1 MRPFTLHNGLLAA
14 TTLGMLACASL
25 ANAATALNLS
35 YNGPPDAD
43 KNAVHLFATNLK
55 RLVEEKTDGDITLKL
70 YPNSML
76 GEEQERMEQVIN
88 TPSLNIA
95 SFAGLSPI
103 VPEIYV
109 SAIPFLFEDYAA
121 AHQFFDEGDYWNKV
135 EDTLKQRTG
144 AELLGVIEE
153 GGFLDFT
160 NSQRPISSP
169 DDFEGLRF
177 RAMDPSQVAL
187 YEAFGASGTPIP
199 WTDTYMALKTNVAD
213 GQMNPPMYIIMGSL
227 YEVQKYLTLANV
239 QYSDQFL
246 IANGSWYEGLS
257 EEDRQAVDAAVKEAN
272 ELNREDVEKRVDE
285 RIQFLADQG
294 MQVIEP
300 TPEEMEAFRKK
311 GQPAYIDWLREE
323 GIGDEWIEM
332 ALEDAGQS
340 DLLAD

>member
-1 MRPFTLHNGLLAA
+1 MRTSMLRPVLLTAIASGLLA
-14 TTLGMLACASL
+14 TASL
-25 ANAATALNLS
+25 ANAATTLNLS

-43 KNAVHLFATNLK
+43 KNAVHLFASNLK
-55 RLVEEKTDGDITLKL
+55 RLVEEKTDGDIQLKL

-109 SAIPFLFEDYAA
+109 SAIPFLFDDYSA

-135 EDTLKQRTG
+135 EDTLKERTN
-144 AELLGVIEE
+144 AELLGVVEE
-153 GGFLDFT
+153 GGFIDFT

-169 DDFEGLRF
+169 EDFKGLRF

-246 IANGSWYEGLS
+246 IANGDWYEGLS
-257 EEDRQAVDAAVKEAN
+257 EDNRQAVEAAVKEAV
-272 ELNREDVEKRVDE
+272 EINRREVEKKVDE

-294 MQVIEP
+294 MKVIEP
-300 TPEEMEAFRKK
+300 SSEEMAAFREQ
-311 GQPAYIDWLREE
+311 GQPAYIDWLREQ
-323 GIGDEWIEM
+323 GIDDEWIKM

-340 DLLAD
+340 DLLSN

>member
-1 MRPFTLHNGLLAA
+1 MRPFTLRNTLLAA
-14 TTLGMLACASL
+14 STIGMLASASL
-25 ANAATALNLS
+25 ANAATTLNLS
-35 YNGPPDAD
+35 YNGPPDTD

-121 AHQFFDEGDYWNKV
+121 AHQFFDQGDYWNKV
-135 EDTLKQRTG
+135 ENTLKERTG
-144 AELLGVIEE
+144 AELLGVVEE

-160 NSQRPISSP
+160 NSKRPISSP

-257 EEDRQAVDAAVKEAN
+257 EENRQAVDAAVKEAN
-272 ELNREDVEKRVDE
+272 ELNRTDVEKRVDE

-300 TPEEMEAFRKK
+300 TPEEMDAFRQK

-323 GIGDEWIEM
+323 GIGDQWIEM

-340 DLLAD
+340 ELLTE